1 MTGRDLLLCGGFALA
16 LPIGQVM
23 FKWAALAHAQTEGP
37 IILRLATNPALI
49 CAFAWYGASA
59 LLWFY
64 ILTRVPLSQAYPVA
78 ILGGALV
85 PLFAWAFFREPV
97 SWSLA
102 AGYVLMLAGLFLT
115 QRGAS

>member
-1 MTGRDLLLCGGFALA
+1 MSPKDYLLCGSFALA

-23 FKWAALAHAQTEGP
+23 FKWAALHNARLQGP
-37 IILRLATNPALI
+37 ILVKLLHNYPLFL
-49 CAFAWYGASA
+49 AFAWYGASA

-64 ILTRVPLSQAYPVA
+64 ILTRVPLSAAYPVA

-85 PLFAWAFFREPV
+85 PLLAWLAFREPL

-102 AGYVLMLAGLFLT
+102 GGYALMLAGLFLT
-115 QRGAS
+115 QRGSA

>member
-1 MTGRDLLLCGGFALA
+1 MKPQDLALCAGFAVA

-23 FKWAALAHAQTEGP
+23 FKWAAIRQGELSGTLVAK
-37 IILRLATNPALI
+37 LI
-49 CAFAWYGASA
+49 QNYPLMLAFAWYGASA

-85 PLFAWAFFREPV
+85 PLFAWFFFKEQV
-97 SWSLA
+97 SWQLVV
-102 AGYVLMLAGLFLT
+102 GYGLMLAGLFLT
-115 QRGAS
+115 QRGAA